1 MITLLKQDSFSKALM
16 LVGLETD
23 TKPTEYFTFK
33 GAVLPIRN
41 GSTFYEADTA
51 TFHIY
56 DGDSDAWIKQSG
68 GGGYPEP
75 SGTVQITQNG
85 TGIDVKDYAE
95 ADVAVENSYT
105 QADEGKVVD
114 NGALVSQTSKNIGA
128 NGTVDTTK
136 NNEVVVA
143 VPNELLQITNDQI
156 TGTYVNRDLTV
167 LPEGLFCGL
176 TGITRLELPSL
187 TTLKSVASD
196 TISDY
201 VPHIS
206 RCTNLKEVSLGI
218 THFGMYGDKL
228 TIYDNPLDTLE
239 FPNLTTIDH
248 DSYPNLVVSDCT
260 QMVFSVLSGMIPN
273 NFFDMCYR
281 LESIVLG
288 NTTSVVMLESA
299 SSIPQSL
306 KVYVP
311 QSLYNAYYSS
321 QSWASR
327 KDNLYA
333 LN

>member
-1 MITLLKQDSFSKALM
+1 MITLLKQDSFSKTLM

-23 TKPTEYFTFK
+23 TKPTEYFTFR

-51 TFHIY
+51 TFYVY
-56 DGDSDAWIKQSG
+56 DGDSDTWIKQSG
-68 GGGYPEP
+68 GGGGYPEP
-75 SGTVQITQNG
+75 TGTVQITQNG

-95 ADVAVENSYT
+95 AD
-105 QADEGKVVD
+105 
-114 NGALVSQTSKNIGA
+114 
-128 NGTVDTTK
+128 
-136 NNEVVVA
+136 VA

-228 TIYDNPLDTLE
+228 TIFDNPLDTLE

-260 QMVFSVLSGMIPN
+260 QMVFSVLSSMIPN

-281 LESIVLG
+281 LGSIVLG

-311 QSLYNAYYSS
+311 QSLYDAYYSS

-327 KDNLYA
+327 KSNLYA